1 MSDWETARIIALNLL
16 GVGAPPD
23 EATVRSA
30 AENAVQAVKAQ
41 APSAEIEIDALVREL
56 EANLNVVVGSAS
68 TLTDDSTDHIP
79 WLPDRRAS
87 IGWSFTRRYQR
98 FLNPNPPKDTDG
110 RREDS
115 GRGWVRELQ
124 GRWPGVLG

>member
-23 EATVRSA
+23 EAAVRNA

-41 APSAEIEIDALVREL
+41 VPGAEIDVDALVREL

-68 TLTDDSTDHIP
+68 TLTDDSTDHVP
-79 WLPDRRAS
+79 WLPDRR
-87 IGWSFTRRYQR
+87 GF
-98 FLNPNPPKDTDG
+98 D
-110 RREDS
+110 
-115 GRGWVRELQ
+115 
-124 GRWPGVLG
+124 